1 MGKLIAIVGS
11 SGVGK
16 TTLLGALNAQ
26 NDFAVGLEGHAER
39 PFQSLFKRDPRYALA
54 NQIDYLLHR
63 AEQEKILRADPRPAL
78 TDGGLDLDFYGFT
91 RLFHTRGWLTDA
103 EFDLCRRFH
112 AWTRSLLPPPDL
124 VVALSASRQ
133 VIRQRLA
140 SRNRINLASEADA
153 ELLDS
158 FVSEWLSTLSP
169 ESVLRLDVSDED
181 IRYARGTALIR
192 ERLFGL

>member
-1 MGKLIAIVGS
+1 MGKLIAIVGP

-16 TTLLGALNAQ
+16 TTLLRALNAQ
-26 NDFAVGLEGHAER
+26 NDFAVGLEEHTER
-39 PFQSLFKRDPRYALA
+39 PFQSLFKHDPHYALA
-54 NQIDYLLHR
+54 NQFDYLLYR

-91 RLFHTRGWLTDA
+91 RLFHARGWLTEA
-103 EFDLCRRFH
+103 EFDLCRRLH

-133 VIRQRLA
+133 IIQQRLA
-140 SRNRINLASEADA
+140 SRNRINIASEADA
-153 ELLDS
+153 DLLDS
-158 FVSEWLSTLSP
+158 FVSEWLSTLPP

-181 IRYARGTALIR
+181 ISYARSTTLIR